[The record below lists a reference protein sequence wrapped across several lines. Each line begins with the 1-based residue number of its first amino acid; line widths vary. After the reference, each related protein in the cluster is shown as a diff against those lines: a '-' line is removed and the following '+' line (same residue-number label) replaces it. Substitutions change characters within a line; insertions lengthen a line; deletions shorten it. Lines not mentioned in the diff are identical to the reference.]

1 VRCKRE
7 RQEGGLAR
15 AEVEEERR
23 IAHPTLVEERCHL
36 IRAYR
41 IWAAPRQGTP
51 DPPLELA
58 STTGGR
64 TAGADYWHFLA
75 SLLRIGLGPI
85 PINGAR
91 NAVLASPSKDT
102 KEH

>member
-1 VRCKRE
+1 VHCKRE

-41 IWAAPRQGTP
+41 I
-51 DPPLELA
+51 
-58 STTGGR
+58 
-64 TAGADYWHFLA
+64 
-75 SLLRIGLGPI
+75 
-85 PINGAR
+85 
-91 NAVLASPSKDT
+91 
-102 KEH
+102 